1 MTRTASALFAGVALP
16 TLLGAYIAHSQESAG
31 AELQCPTIGLEV
43 VAEMSEAPGN
53 VAVTPNGRVIV
64 SLHQF
69 YEPAR
74 HVVEILPNGS
84 IVPFLADDASEVLE
98 LVAVLGL
105 QADRDGIV
113 WMVDNGGGAVTPRVV
128 AWNTVADEL
137 HRILTFDPNLM
148 PVGAFPNDL
157 AIDPTHGKLVLA
169 NSGASQDA
177 GLIIIDLA
185 TGEARRALHGHPLL
199 AHEDEDMVIDD
210 RVVTTG
216 TGGARQPVR
225 IALNP
230 ITIDPTDT
238 WIYFGAMSGTSL
250 YRVRTRDVYDKAL
263 SDEVLATRVERHG
276 NKPFSDGITI
286 DDASNV
292 YVTDLQNG
300 AVGVTGPDGTYR
312 VLHQDARLSWPDGLA
327 AGPDGCLYLTVNQL
341 HRSPVLNGGD
351 DISEPPYLIVRFAPQ
366 APVTVGR

>member
-1 MTRTASALFAGVALP
+1 MSRIAAALFAGVALP
-16 TLLGAYIAHSQESAG
+16 TLLGADIANGQEGPS
-31 AELQCPTIGLEV
+31 AELQCTVSGVEV

-53 VAVTPNGRVIV
+53 VAVTPKGRIIA

-74 HVVEILPNGS
+74 QVVEILPDGS
-84 IVPFLADDASEVLE
+84 VIPFLDEDAAEALE

-113 WMVDNGGGAVTPRVV
+113 WMVDNGGGAVAPRVV

-137 HRILTFDPNLM
+137 HRILTFDQNLM
-148 PVGAFPNDL
+148 PAGAFPNDL
-157 AIDPTHGKLVLA
+157 AVDRTHGKLVLA

-177 GLIIIDLA
+177 GLVIVDLA
-185 TGEARRALHGHPLL
+185 TGDARRALHGHPLL
-199 AHEDEDMVIDD
+199 AHEDEDMVIDG
-210 RVVTTG
+210 RVVTAG
-216 TGGARQPVR
+216 AGAARQPVR

-250 YRVRTRDVYDKAL
+250 YRVRARDLYDEAL
-263 SDEVLATRVERHG
+263 SHDALASRVERHG

-286 DDASNV
+286 DDDSNV
-292 YVTDLQNG
+292 YVTDLRNG
-300 AVGVTGPDGTYR
+300 AVGFTAADGTYR
-312 VLHQDARLSWPDGLA
+312 ILHDDARLSWPDGLA
-327 AGPDGCLYLTVNQL
+327 AGPDGCIYLTVNQL
-341 HRSPVLNGGD
+341 HRSAVLNGGE
-351 DISEPPYLIVRFAPQ
+351 DISEPPFLIVRFAPQ